1 MAKANQKSKKE
12 ELAKTIED
20 SFTDW
25 KKLLRQIKET
35 AEKGQMP
42 LLAKSIDMD
51 LEILKVYEKAF
62 LSVTE

>member
-12 ELAKTIED
+12 ELTKTIED
-20 SFTDW
+20 SFSDW
-25 KKLLRQIKET
+25 KKLLKQIKDT
-35 AEKGQMP
+35 AERGRMP

-62 LSVTE
+62 LHITE

>member
-1 MAKANQKSKKE
+1 MAKANQKNKKE
-12 ELAKTIED
+12 VLTKTIRN
-20 SFTDW
+20 SFSDW
-25 KKLLRQIKET
+25 KQLLGQIKDT

-62 LSVTE
+62 LSITE